1 MQPDNEGYHIV
12 AEGGIRQREAIG
24 GVDEGD
30 LLRVV
35 MMGKKMQVVTAKCF
49 LGAGRSFGKVYLFN
63 GEFLLC
69 HKCKKNYIAM

>member
-35 MMGKKMQVVTAKCF
+35 MMGKNASSNGQVFPGCRKIIWQSV
-49 LGAGRSFGKVYLFN
+49 S
-63 GEFLLC
+63 
-69 HKCKKNYIAM
+69 I